1 MELFRVRISNATNMS
16 VSGWKTVCCED
27 SCNNESTSD
36 VNNSEQSAICN
47 TKDEQL
53 SIGFIVIP
61 FHFRGCTF
69 YVSTPPAIFFYTF
82 NHFVANQ
89 QRNAE
94 LNKSYW

>member
-1 MELFRVRISNATNMS
+1 MYAYY
-16 VSGWKTVCCED
+16 KYVCFWMKNHTERCEE
-27 SCNNESTSD
+27 SYNSESTSD

-53 SIGFIVIP
+53 SIEFIVIP

-94 LNKSYW
+94 FES